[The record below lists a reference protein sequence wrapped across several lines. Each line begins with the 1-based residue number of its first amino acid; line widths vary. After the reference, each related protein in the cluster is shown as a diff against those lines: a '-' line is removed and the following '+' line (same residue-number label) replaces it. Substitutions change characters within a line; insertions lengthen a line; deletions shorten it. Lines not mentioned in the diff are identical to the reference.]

1 MLERLQNLPPEQR
14 EQILQRMRQRG
25 FDPEAAPVPAEQ
37 PAAQPQSAGS
47 QSPRRRAAP
56 AAPTPAA
63 PAGAKTIDSLF
74 GPLSTPETVGRVWLY
89 MAGQLK
95 PVRVRLG
102 ISDGT
107 NTELLSDELSPG
119 TELVTAV
126 SLGDETASRT
136 STGRS
141 PLMPGR
147 PGGGFPGGGP
157 VQRMPG
163 GGAGGARR

>member
-25 FDPEAAPVPAEQ
+25 FDPEAAPAPAEQ